1 MSFVLHLSHLQS
13 KQIVTDFE
21 KKIIINAIAKLD
33 LKKTVL
39 KTSPTFLEI
48 SISRHLLK
56 CFIPRRL
63 SQLL

>member
-13 KQIVTDFE
+13 KQIVTDL
-21 KKIIINAIAKLD
+21 KKKIINAIAKLD